1 MPQIV
6 LNDTIVSVWSA
17 GLQIQKGLSKTF
29 YSKHAIAT
37 LSTVKTDKYC
47 SLLYVPIHT
56 QNQGCQEIVSW
67 YSEKPMPNYADD
79 AYEFI
84 MSNLY
89 SSFKID
95 DSIVGLYT

>member
-1 MPQIV
+1 MPQIT
-6 LNDTIVSVWSA
+6 LNDIILTVWPA
-17 GLQIQKGLSKTF
+17 GLQIQKGLNKTF

-47 SLLYVPIHT
+47 SLLYVPVHT
-56 QNQGCQEIVSW
+56 QNQGFQELVSW
-67 YSEKPMPNYADD
+67 YSETPTQNYADE

-89 SSFKID
+89 LSSMAD
-95 DSIVGLYT
+95 DSVGGLYT